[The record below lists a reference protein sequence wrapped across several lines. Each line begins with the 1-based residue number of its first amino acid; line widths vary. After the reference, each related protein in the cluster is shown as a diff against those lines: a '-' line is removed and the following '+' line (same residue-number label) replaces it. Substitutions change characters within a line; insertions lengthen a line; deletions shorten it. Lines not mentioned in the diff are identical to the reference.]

1 MVMMQMLYLLVLGGG
16 LPGKEEVHGREDVL
30 ATTCTHTANA

>member
-1 MVMMQMLYLLVLGGG
+1 MVMMQMLLYLLVLGGG

-30 ATTCTHTANA
+30 ATT